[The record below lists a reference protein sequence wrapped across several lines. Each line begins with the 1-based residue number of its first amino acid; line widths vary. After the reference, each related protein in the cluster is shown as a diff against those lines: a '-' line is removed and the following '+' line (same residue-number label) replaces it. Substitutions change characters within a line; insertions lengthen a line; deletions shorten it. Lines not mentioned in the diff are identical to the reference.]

1 MTVSLPGYVFLLAI
15 GVLLPLRSWLALRK
29 HPLGAPIAAPKAK
42 RYRVGITLTLLQAAF
57 AFYVAVDNRLQPL
70 FGSLRFD
77 AATVLATLALL
88 AVALWTLRWMVRH
101 RSPGWRMR
109 FYSIL
114 PETPRQRVVWV
125 FICMIVAVAEEVL
138 YRAVLWGLLERLT
151 GDYWISALLASLVFA
166 LNHLVQ
172 GWISTGTIFV
182 IGFGFHLLVDVS
194 GGLYAA
200 VAAHFVYDLSAGL
213 CYSGAA
219 RKESLSAESMKTAP
233 LATP

>member
-1 MTVSLPGYVFLLAI
+1 MTVRLSGYLLLVAV
-15 GVLLPLRSWLALRK
+15 GVLLPLRSWLALRH
-29 HPLGAPIAAPKAK
+29 HPLGAPIDVPKAK
-42 RYRVGITLTLLQAAF
+42 RYRVGISLTLLQAAF
-57 AFYVAVDNRLQPL
+57 ALWVAVDNRLQPL
-70 FGSLRFD
+70 FGSFRLD
-77 AATVLATLALL
+77 AGTVLGTLALL
-88 AVALWTLRWMVRH
+88 ALSLGLLQWMVRH

-114 PETPRQRVVWV
+114 PETGRQRVVWV

-151 GDYWISALLASLVFA
+151 GDYWIAAVLASLVFA

-182 IGFGFHLLVDVS
+182 IGFGFHLLVHVS

-200 VAAHFVYDLSAGL
+200 VAAHFIYDLCAGL

-219 RKESLSAESMKTAP
+219 RKESLSAESMKTAR